1 MGREKQKKKIVK
13 IVKTLL
19 KEGKLFLRHYKHSK
33 FKSLKFITL
42 LHFIKLQR
50 AIFTSLQDL
59 DLANSIL

>member
-19 KEGKLFLRHYKHSK
+19 KEGKLFLIHYKHSK
-33 FKSLKFITL
+33 FKSLKFIKL
-42 LHFIKLQR
+42 LHFIKLQQ

>member
-1 MGREKQKKKIVK
+1 MGREKQKKKNSKNSQNV
-13 IVKTLL
+13 L

-59 DLANSIL
+59 DLASSIL